1 MRVLQINQDPRPII
15 LGYCLVLCEIITYL
29 SIWVLVEKNLA
40 KKLPIPILK

>member
-15 LGYCLVLCEIITYL
+15 LSYHLILRERFIYL
-29 SIWVLVEKNLA
+29 SIWVLLEKKLV